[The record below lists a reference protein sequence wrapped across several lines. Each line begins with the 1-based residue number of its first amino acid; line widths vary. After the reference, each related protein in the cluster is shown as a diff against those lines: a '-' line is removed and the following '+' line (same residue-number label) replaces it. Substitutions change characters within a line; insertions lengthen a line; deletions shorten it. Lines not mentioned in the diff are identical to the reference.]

1 MNTGFKN
8 LTLAFLLTS
17 SFLTQTAHGMMLDD
31 KESAKECYKKNPSF
45 FWKGFGE
52 AEKNVKENFFQ
63 ATKDIDDKMSFDD
76 IELAI
81 TKECAVLKMEKEK
94 EKRKG
99 EKKPLFSMVQYY
111 EGDEILNL
119 LAQDRDIFLESYFS
133 NSDMNNIRFTT
144 STCQDDKYSYYFC
157 NSEIA
162 SKSVKRDN
170 YNMNAYVSQKE
181 SEELGLKE
189 GQGWYHDKGSFA
201 TQIGDDLYKFECN
214 KAYNSGRN
222 SKMLFNFLDSAVR
235 GIGQKFSKLK
245 RSVVEF
251 CRDPNK
257 KDWRAINYLKEQK
270 LDVNH
275 SMFEACRAAMKLTGC
290 HSMGYIY
297 DENLKE
303 FIPLFKKSKEMSEE
317 YPQRYHVETFQ
328 RLIWNKIP
336 LSEENIDKVM
346 QMTKSID
353 WEKGTMKEKLKR
365 FIPNQVERVGLRR

>member
-76 IELAI
+76 IELAK
-81 TKECAVLKMEKEK
+81 TKECAVLKKEKEK

-170 YNMNAYVSQKE
+170 YNMNA
-181 SEELGLKE
+181 
-189 GQGWYHDKGSFA
+189 
-201 TQIGDDLYKFECN
+201 
-214 KAYNSGRN
+214 
-222 SKMLFNFLDSAVR
+222 
-235 GIGQKFSKLK
+235 
-245 RSVVEF
+245 
-251 CRDPNK
+251 
-257 KDWRAINYLKEQK
+257 
-270 LDVNH
+270 
-275 SMFEACRAAMKLTGC
+275 
-290 HSMGYIY
+290 
-297 DENLKE
+297 
-303 FIPLFKKSKEMSEE
+303 
-317 YPQRYHVETFQ
+317 
-328 RLIWNKIP
+328 
-336 LSEENIDKVM
+336 
-346 QMTKSID
+346 
-353 WEKGTMKEKLKR
+353 
-365 FIPNQVERVGLRR
+365 